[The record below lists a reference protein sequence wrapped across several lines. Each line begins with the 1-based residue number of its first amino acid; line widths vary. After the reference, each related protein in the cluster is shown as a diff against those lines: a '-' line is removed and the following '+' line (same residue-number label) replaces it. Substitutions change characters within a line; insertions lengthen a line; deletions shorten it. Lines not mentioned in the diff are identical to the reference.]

1 MDAEILNRFRAF
13 LNTISP
19 MNDAEWEY
27 LLPNIEVIKLE
38 ADEIFHRAGEHSKH
52 LYFILEGTVRKF
64 TQQKADQITNNVYRN
79 QRFVTDLLSAV
90 EQKPS
95 IYSFE
100 CLSDAILI
108 KISIAFI
115 DKAFSMLPT
124 YNTIGRVMYQQ
135 AFLQESKRLREVLTA
150 SPTEQYV
157 AFITEHKELSK
168 QLSQNKIA
176 ECLNIVPETLSR
188 IKKKLII

>member
-1 MDAEILNRFRAF
+1 
-13 LNTISP
+13 

-64 TQQKADQITNNVYRN
+64 TQQKADQITNNIYRN

-100 CLSDAILI
+100 
-108 KISIAFI
+108 
-115 DKAFSMLPT
+115 
-124 YNTIGRVMYQQ
+124 
-135 AFLQESKRLREVLTA
+135 
-150 SPTEQYV
+150 
-157 AFITEHKELSK
+157 
-168 QLSQNKIA
+168 
-176 ECLNIVPETLSR
+176 
-188 IKKKLII
+188 

>member
-1 MDAEILNRFRAF
+1 
-13 LNTISP
+13 
-19 MNDAEWEY
+19 
-27 LLPNIEVIKLE
+27 
-38 ADEIFHRAGEHSKH
+38 
-52 LYFILEGTVRKF
+52 
-64 TQQKADQITNNVYRN
+64 
-79 QRFVTDLLSAV
+79 
-90 EQKPS
+90 
-95 IYSFE
+95 
-100 CLSDAILI
+100 LSDTILI

-150 SPTEQYV
+150 SPTDQYV

-168 QLSQNKIA
+168 HLSQNKIA

>member
-13 LNTISP
+13 LSNISP

-27 LLPNIEVIKLE
+27 LLPNIEVLE
-38 ADEIFHRAGEHSKH
+38 LEKDQIFHQAGEYSKY

-64 TQQKADQITNNVYRN
+64 TQQKADQITNNIYRN

-150 SPTEQYV
+150 SPTEHMWY
-157 AFITEHKELSK
+157 L
-168 QLSQNKIA
+168 
-176 ECLNIVPETLSR
+176 
-188 IKKKLII
+188 